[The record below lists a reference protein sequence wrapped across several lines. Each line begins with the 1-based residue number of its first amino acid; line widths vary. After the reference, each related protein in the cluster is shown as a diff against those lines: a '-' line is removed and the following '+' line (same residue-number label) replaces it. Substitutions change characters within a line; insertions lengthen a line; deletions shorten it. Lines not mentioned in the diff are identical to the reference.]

1 MILYKKTDSYFE
13 FRGSNSNK
21 FKYYLTKSFKIKVG
35 NDLIIY
41 KVRRSTLLNPSA
53 KRLIDIQNASGN
65 HDPL

>member
-1 MILYKKTDSYFE
+1 MSLGGQILT
-13 FRGSNSNK
+13 NSNII
-21 FKYYLTKSFKIKVG
+21 YLTKSFKIKVG